1 MTSAP
6 PGDSPLDDAS
16 DDDRAGDAPAGD
28 APSGNADGDA
38 DDDGSSG
45 GFRNDTPFRTRP
57 LSSRASRW
65 FLVGALLLAL
75 ATSFGMAYTL
85 VDFARSAAQQ
95 APADS
100 TGADTVQTAP
110 DAAGGSR

>member
-1 MTSAP
+1 MP
-6 PGDSPLDDAS
+6 PPPSGTPSS
-16 DDDRAGDAPAGD
+16 DDP
-28 APSGNADGDA
+28 
-38 DDDGSSG
+38 SSG
-45 GFRNDTPFRTRP
+45 TPSSGTPSSGGAPDGAARDSGDGFRNDTPFRTRP

-65 FLVGALLLAL
+65 FLIGALLLAL

-100 TGADTVQTAP
+100 TAADTVQTAP
-110 DAAGGSR
+110 GTAGGAP